1 MSFVGLLVMIV
12 TKHDIF
18 LFLKKM
24 TQNFESRR
32 GQDQSYKLKNF
43 TRRVDLRHFF
53 HEYSLKK
60 HIFSIPILAITYL
73 QVNCKHLTERIM
85 RQNIFKD

>member
-12 TKHDIF
+12 TKHDILLVF
-18 LFLKKM
+18 EKKM

-53 HEYSLKK
+53 HEYNLKI

-73 QVNCKHLTERIM
+73 QVNCKRLSH
-85 RQNIFKD
+85 NAAKHF